1 MVKSDRQTERG
12 GGLSGGVEGVR
23 VGQEDKSN
31 RNGTER
37 DKETEW
43 ESCIN
48 EEG

>member
-12 GGLSGGVEGVR
+12 GLSGGGEGVR

-37 DKETEW
+37 DKETE
-43 ESCIN
+43 
-48 EEG
+48 